1 MRYDNMAIENVKG
14 ITGKITEGLQKG
26 QTAEGTITTIS
37 QGIAADYMN
46 PEQVE
51 RRQVNPNEPFAEI
64 EIAVEG
70 TLPTFNFKDFSRI
83 GTGGIPENSNM
94 GKIMAVCDI
103 NVDAAVPM
111 MAQETTGRP
120 DSNGK
125 VSKFVVWNIVG
136 L

>member
-1 MRYDNMAIENVKG
+1 MAIENVKG
-14 ITGKITEGLQKG
+14 ITGEITEGLQKG

-37 QGIAADYMN
+37 QGVASDYMK

-51 RRQVNPNEPFAEI
+51 RRQVNPDEPFAEI

-70 TLPTFNFKDFSRI
+70 TLPTFNFRDFSRI
-83 GTGGIPENSNM
+83 GAGRIPENSNM

-103 NVDAAVPM
+103 EVDATVSMIAK
-111 MAQETTGRP
+111 ETSGRP
-120 DSNGK
+120 DNNGD